1 MVIAQPARVFLRG
14 LPPSRPLAL
23 DAAFFAKLLD
33 FPPAWPSLDA
43 IHLFDP
49 KNPSKMAGR

>member
-1 MVIAQPARVFLRG
+1 MVIVQPARVFLRG

-33 FPPAWPSLDA
+33 FPPAQPSLDA
-43 IHLFDP
+43 IHFLDP
-49 KNPSKMAGR
+49 KKPSRRAGR